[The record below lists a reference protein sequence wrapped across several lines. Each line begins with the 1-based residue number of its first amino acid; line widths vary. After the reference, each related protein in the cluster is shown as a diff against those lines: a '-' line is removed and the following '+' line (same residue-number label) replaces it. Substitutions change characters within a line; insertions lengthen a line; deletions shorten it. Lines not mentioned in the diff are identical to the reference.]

1 MAPQKPVIASAYSDV
16 QNDQHYDDG
25 ISDGGSGGYRDEND
39 DEEYNMNVGSGDGS
53 GYGKHTIM
61 ASILIVSN
69 RVVRLCCRFDDARR
83 LRRRVAQPQRIGD
96 DGTGSGTRLG
106 ARQRPDA
113 GHHGVRRAG
122 PAVERRHRQRRSA
135 TLSAAQRPSQSLP
148 PPFPSDPHHR
158 CQRVGVK
165 TRTPPT
171 TPPQSQ
177 NLRSNTTTTTA
188 TKREWKETS
197 RDTYTQNKLYSHY
210 YEKARPRPRVMEIG
224 TAFT

>member
-61 ASILIVSN
+61 APLSIVSN
-69 RVVRLCCRFDDARR
+69 RIVRLCCRFDDARR
-83 LRRRVAQPQRIGD
+83 LRRRVAQLQRIGD

-106 ARQRPDA
+106 ARQRPAA
-113 GHHGVRRAG
+113 GHDGVRRAG

-165 TRTPPT
+165 TRTPLPPHPNPKIYAATPQQQPQQNENGRKPPVIPT
-171 TPPQSQ
+171 RKTSYIV
-177 NLRSNTTTTTA
+177 TTTK
-188 TKREWKETS
+188 KRD
-197 RDTYTQNKLYSHY
+197 RDR
-210 YEKARPRPRVMEIG
+210 A
-224 TAFT
+224 